1 MSDLPTGWVETTISE
16 VVEPKVEQRTPL
28 EDEHFYYIDI
38 SSIDRTSKKIVD
50 PQKLS
55 GKDAPSRARQVVASG
70 DVLVSMTR
78 PNLNAVAMVSDDLDK
93 QIASTGFDVLRAKGV
108 DSRWLY
114 YLVRTNDFVTAMS
127 NLVQGALY
135 PAVRPRDIRNF
146 EIPLAPLN
154 EQKRIAEKLDSLLTR
169 VDSCERHLERVP
181 QILKRFRQ
189 SVLAAAT
196 SGRLTEDWRE
206 ENAVIGNWRLVNL
219 SEVATSRLGK
229 MLDVAKNRGELHP
242 YLRNINVRWFAF
254 DLSDIQ
260 ELRISE
266 EEAKTLGV
274 RKGDVLIC
282 EGGEPGRCAVW
293 NGEDDV
299 YLFQKALHRVRVGEK
314 LLPEWLCYCL
324 KSSADSGKLA
334 EYFTGTTIKHFTGIS
349 LSRFEFELPSLEEQA
364 EIVRRVESLF
374 AYAERL
380 EARYLSASERV
391 ARLTPSL
398 LAKGFRGELVEQD
411 SNDESAEKL
420 LERIRASIVNAPK
433 EAKKTQ
439 RRTNMKSVK
448 SKQDG
453 KRISL
458 IQALQDAGKEL
469 SSEQLF
475 QAAGFPSD
483 AEAALVEEFF
493 VEIRDALQNKHI
505 KRRREG
511 NSDWFSLL
519 K

>member
-1 MSDLPTGWVETTISE
+1 MRWAVSDLPVGWTQVTLADVGEITTGNTPPTKQTENYGGEIPFVKPGDLDYPFPITKT
-16 VVEPKVEQRTPL
+16 EQT
-28 EDEHFYYIDI
+28 
-38 SSIDRTSKKIVD
+38 
-50 PQKLS
+50 LS
-55 GKDAPSRARQVVASG
+55 QRGAEFARLLRPGA
-70 DVLVSMTR
+70 VLVSCIG
-78 PNLNAVAMVSDDLDK
+78 NLGKIGIAGVPLATNQ
-93 QIASTGFDVLRAKGV
+93 QINSIEFTPSLVYDRYGYYFCKTLKPWMEREASATTVTILNKGRF
-108 DSRWLY
+108 SKAP
-114 YLVRTNDFVTAMS
+114 FV
-127 NLVQGALY
+127 
-135 PAVRPRDIRNF
+135 
-146 EIPLAPLN
+146 LAPLD

-181 QILKRFRQ
+181 KILKRFRQ

-206 ENAVIGNWRLVNL
+206 ENAVNGEWETVQL
-219 SEVATSRLGK
+219 SEVANSRLGK
-229 MLDVAKNRGELHP
+229 MLDAAKNRGELHP

-274 RKGDVLIC
+274 RKGDVLVC

-293 NGEDDV
+293 NGEEDI

-334 EYFTGTTIKHFTGIS
+334 EYFTGTTIKHFTGVS

-398 LAKGFRGELVEQD
+398 LAKGFRGELVEQ
-411 SNDESAEKL
+411 EY
-420 LERIRASIVNAPK
+420 RQV
-433 EAKKTQ
+433 KTYVQ
-439 RRTNMKSVK
+439 QK
-448 SKQDG
+448 
-453 KRISL
+453 
-458 IQALQDAGKEL
+458 
-469 SSEQLF
+469 
-475 QAAGFPSD
+475 
-483 AEAALVEEFF
+483 
-493 VEIRDALQNKHI
+493 
-505 KRRREG
+505 
-511 NSDWFSLL
+511 
-519 K
+519 